1 MIFLLIFTELAG
13 DIDKK
18 QSLHRMFD
26 GAKSPVFI
34 GKLSAWHCVKGAP
47 YRHLAELVVG
57 LSR

>member
-1 MIFLLIFTELAG
+1 
-13 DIDKK
+13 
-18 QSLHRMFD
+18 MFD

-34 GKLSAWHCVKGAP
+34 GKLSAKYCVRGGP